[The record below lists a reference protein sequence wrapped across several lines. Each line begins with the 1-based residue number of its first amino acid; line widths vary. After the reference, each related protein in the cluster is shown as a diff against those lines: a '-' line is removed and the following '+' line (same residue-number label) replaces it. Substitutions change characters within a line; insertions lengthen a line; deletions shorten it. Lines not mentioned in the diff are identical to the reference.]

1 MATLI
6 PFSIIVLF
14 AACCAFM
21 AFVALRAF
29 ASGATAYSGAY
40 SSETAKQFED
50 IFLFIPP
57 RRLAEIAWGA
67 AVVVAV
73 VVFFVLGAFGGST
86 YLIMARLLVA
96 FILGGGALALPSHAL
111 RFLRDRRRHRFNM
124 QLVDA
129 LTNMGNALKS
139 GFSIMQA
146 IEHVVSNGESP
157 ISEEFATTM
166 HQTRVGVSFQ
176 DAMRN
181 MEQRVKSDDLTLVV
195 LSIETARRTGGNLT
209 EIFAN
214 ISHTI
219 RERLRVEN
227 RIRTLTAQGRLQGI
241 VLGIM
246 PIALGIVLF
255 IIQPEMMEPFVKS
268 IPGVITLLGVAVL
281 LICGAFAI
289 RKVIKI
295 DI

>member
-1 MATLI
+1 
-6 PFSIIVLF
+6 
-14 AACCAFM
+14 M

-29 ASGATAYSGAY
+29 ASGATAYSGVY
-40 SSETAKQFED
+40 SSETARQFED

-57 RRLAEIAWGA
+57 RRLAEIGWGSA
-67 AVVVAV
+67 LVSA
-73 VVFFVLGAFGGST
+73 
-86 YLIMARLLVA
+86 LVA
-96 FILGGGALALPSHAL
+96 FIALGAVSGSSVMIVLRTAASTAVGGVMLMLPGRALV
-111 RFLRDRRRHRFNM
+111 FLRERRRRRFNL

-146 IEHVVSNGESP
+146 VEHVASSGESP
-157 ISEEFATTM
+157 ISEEFSTM
-166 HQTRVGVSFQ
+166 LHQTRVGVSFQ

-181 MEQRVKSDDLTLVV
+181 MEQRVKSEDLTLMVM
-195 LSIETARRTGGNLT
+195 SIDTARRTGGNLT

-219 RERLRVEN
+219 QERLRVEN

-241 VLGIM
+241 VLSIM
-246 PIALGIVLF
+246 PFALGIVLWF
-255 IIQPEMMEPFVKS
+255 LQPGTMRPFLHSV
-268 IPGVITLLGVAVL
+268 PGIAVL
-281 LICGAFAI
+281 LLIAVLLTCGAFAI
-289 RKVIKI
+289 RKIIKI